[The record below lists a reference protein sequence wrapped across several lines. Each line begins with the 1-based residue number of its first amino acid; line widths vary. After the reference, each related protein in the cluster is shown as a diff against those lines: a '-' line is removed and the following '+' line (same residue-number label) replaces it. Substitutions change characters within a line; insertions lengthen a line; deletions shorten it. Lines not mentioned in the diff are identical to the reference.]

1 MNYAEGVVSYDAGR
15 IYEASENNYND
26 KLYGEGR
33 NDILVG
39 NAGDNTLDGGAG
51 SDTITSGTGSD
62 TIILRADD
70 GGNTLTDADTIT
82 DFTDGTDILGLDD
95 DLLSSELTIAQSG
108 SDTVI

>member
-1 MNYAEGVVSYDAGR
+1 MAVVGDDIIYAENVVSYDAGR

-26 KLYGEGR
+26 KLYGEGG

-62 TIILRADD
+62 TIVLRVQVMVE
-70 GGNTLTDADTIT
+70 TP
-82 DFTDGTDILGLDD
+82 
-95 DLLSSELTIAQSG
+95 
-108 SDTVI
+108 